1 MGSSGVIQS
10 VNWHLTPACNYAC
23 KFCFAQNLGEKPIP
37 EEQGVHLIER
47 LVNLGMDKINFAG
60 GEPLLH
66 PGLANYCS
74 MAKDF
79 GMTVSITTNGSLLTT
94 DLIDELKE
102 HVDWIAISV
111 DSAIEETE
119 TKLGRGKGNHVRNAR
134 GIAPLVREA
143 GIKLKINTTVTSLN
157 WNEDMH
163 QFIEEVRPDRWKVLQ
178 MLHIRGE
185 NDEYAKEL
193 SVTEQEFDY
202 FVQNHSD
209 VRLSGGIKPVFE
221 SCDAIESSYF
231 MVTPSGNVKIDTGR
245 KITLYP
251 LEFIEHYGPEAIVMP
266 EKYIGRGGVYEW

>member
-1 MGSSGVIQS
+1 MGSTGVIQS

-23 KFCFAQNLGEKPIP
+23 KFCFAQNLGEKPLSQ
-37 EEQGVHLIER
+37 EQGVHLIER

-66 PGLANYCS
+66 PGLSNYCS
-74 MAKDF
+74 VAKDL

-102 HVDWIAISV
+102 SVDWIAISV
-111 DSAIEETE
+111 DSPIEETE

-134 GIAPLVREA
+134 GMATLVREA
-143 GIKLKINTTVTSLN
+143 GIKLKINTTVTSLS

-163 QFIEEVRPDRWKVLQ
+163 HFIEEVRPDRWKVLQ

-193 SVTEQEFDY
+193 SVTEQEFGY

-221 SCDAIESSYF
+221 SCDDIESSYF

-245 KITLYP
+245 KINLYP
-251 LEFIEHYGPEAIVMP
+251 LEFIEHYGPEAVVMP

>member
-1 MGSSGVIQS
+1 MGSTGVIQS

-23 KFCFAQNLGEKPIP
+23 KFCFAQNLGEKPMP
-37 EEQGVHLIER
+37 QEQGVHLIER
-47 LVNLGMDKINFAG
+47 LVRLGMDKINFAG

-66 PGLANYCS
+66 PGLPYYCS
-74 MAKDF
+74 AANDI
-79 GMTVSITTNGSLLTT
+79 GMTVSITTNGSLLTAN
-94 DLIDELKE
+94 LIDELKD

-111 DSAIEETE
+111 DSSIEETE
-119 TKLGRGKGNHVRNAR
+119 KKLGRGKGNHVHHARN
-134 GIAPLVREA
+134 IAPLVRDA

-163 QFIEEVRPDRWKVLQ
+163 QFIDEVRPDRWKILQ

-185 NDEYAKEL
+185 NDEYADEL
-193 SVTEQEFDY
+193 SVSEQEFDY

-231 MVTPSGNVKIDTGR
+231 MVTPSGNVKIDTER
-245 KITLYP
+245 KISLYP
-251 LEFIEHYGPEAIVMP
+251 LEFIEQYGPEAVVMP
-266 EKYIGRGGVYEW
+266 EKYLGRGGVYEW

>member
-1 MGSSGVIQS
+1 MGSTGVIQS

-23 KFCFAQNLGEKPIP
+23 KFCFAQNLGEKPMP
-37 EEQGVHLIER
+37 QEQGVHLIER

-66 PGLANYCS
+66 PGLPYYCS
-74 MAKDF
+74 AAKDL
-79 GMTVSITTNGSLLTT
+79 GMTVSITTNGSLLTA
-94 DLIDELKE
+94 DLIDKLKD

-111 DSAIEETE
+111 DSSIEETE
-119 TKLGRGKGNHVRNAR
+119 TKLGRGKGNHVHHAR
-134 GIAPLVREA
+134 SIAPLVCETEM
-143 GIKLKINTTVTSLN
+143 KLKINTTVTSLN

-163 QFIEEVRPDRWKVLQ
+163 QFIDEVRPDRWKVLQ

-185 NDEYAKEL
+185 NDEFADEL

-245 KITLYP
+245 KISLYP
-251 LEFIEHYGPEAIVMP
+251 LEFIEHYGPEAVVMP
-266 EKYIGRGGVYEW
+266 EKYLGRGGVYDL